1 MWTSQFWKDAIE
13 RAVKTAAQ
21 AALASI
27 GAVSWAN
34 GGVTW
39 GSTLVGLG
47 IGVGL
52 SFITSI
58 LSSLVG
64 DRTSASLVQAATIAA
79 VTVLPILAAAG
90 VMLAVV
96 FGGFFDGH

>member
-1 MWTSQFWKDAIE
+1 MGRGMWSKEFWKDAIE

-39 GSTLVGLG
+39 GSTLIGLG

-52 SFITSI
+52 SFLTSI

-64 DRTSASLVQAATIAA
+64 DSRSASA
-79 VTVLPILAAAG
+79 LPVADQPAPIPPPA
-90 VMLAVV
+90 
-96 FGGFFDGH
+96 

>member
-1 MWTSQFWKDAIE
+1 MWTKAFWKDALE
-13 RAVKTAAQ
+13 RAIKTAAQ
-21 AALASI
+21 AALASV
-27 GAVSWAN
+27 GAVSYAN

-52 SFITSI
+52 SFVTSL

-64 DRTSASLVQAATIAA
+64 DSRSASALPVAAQPAP
-79 VTVLPILAAAG
+79 VPPPR
-90 VMLAVV
+90 
-96 FGGFFDGH
+96 

>member
-1 MWTSQFWKDAIE
+1 MWTKAFWKDATE

-39 GSTLVGLG
+39 GSTLIGLG

-52 SFITSI
+52 SFVTSI

-64 DRTSASLVQAATIAA
+64 DKTSASLVNAATIAA
-79 VTVLPILAAAG
+79 LTVLPILAVTA
-90 VMLAVV
+90 VFVAVV